1 MGLFFKTLDRIKYG
15 KYGPDKKFGQGPP
28 RFGPKSRISDRTNY
42 LRTTV
47 PMLSGYFLSGL
58 LIHDRNIT
66 LISFSSSSAARIWR
80 AIFPSKLAAI
90 RRLATTTEVSGL
102 SAKLNGLFI
111 LILYFYVSPGSIS
124 KSYLCS
130 LATIAAFFLAWSE
143 LSVNGRTRN
152 DPQPPFS
159 RASLHLKYSL

>member
-1 MGLFFKTLDRIKYG
+1 MENTDPIKNSDNDHLDSDRNLGLRT
-15 KYGPDKKFGQGPP
+15 GPIIFGPP
-28 RFGPKSRISDRTNY
+28 YRCCR
-42 LRTTV
+42 V
-47 PMLSGYFLSGL
+47 MLSGL

-80 AIFPSKLAAI
+80 VIFPSKLAAI

>member
-1 MGLFFKTLDRIKYG
+1 MGNRGQLFLHVKWDLLTEKVRLKFSQKGNFSRSFWRIAFGWISHGTSWFK
-15 KYGPDKKFGQGPP
+15 
-28 RFGPKSRISDRTNY
+28 PK
-42 LRTTV
+42 
-47 PMLSGYFLSGL
+47 
-58 LIHDRNIT
+58 RNIT

-90 RRLATTTEVSGL
+90 SRLATTTEVSGR
-102 SAKLNGLFI
+102 SAKLEGHYFVTN
-111 LILYFYVSPGSIS
+111 FYVSPGSIS

-152 DPQPPFS
+152 EPQPPFS
-159 RASLHLKYSL
+159 RASVH